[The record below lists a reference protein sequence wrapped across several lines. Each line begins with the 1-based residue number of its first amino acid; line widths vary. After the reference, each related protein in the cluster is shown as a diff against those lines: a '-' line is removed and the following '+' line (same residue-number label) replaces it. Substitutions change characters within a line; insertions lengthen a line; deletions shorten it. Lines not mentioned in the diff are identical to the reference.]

1 MYFNVLQ
8 MYYKCIQIYEHDSA
22 HFLFAPGVNQH
33 GKQLQKG
40 ENYIDMYN
48 FS

>member
-1 MYFNVLQ
+1 
-8 MYYKCIQIYEHDSA
+8 MYYKCITNVFKYMNMIVRIF
-22 HFLFAPGVNQH
+22 FLHQVINQH

-40 ENYIDMYN
+40 ENDIDMYN